1 MCNSFVTFTRLNVCS
16 LSRNIL
22 CIQNLTKHFG
32 HIRAVQDLSLEV
44 HKGEIYGILGPNGSG
59 KTTTLGMI
67 LDVINPTAGSFTW
80 FGQPPSHNTRKRIG
94 AILEQPLFYPYLNPL
109 QNLKIISLIKEVP
122 SAGPEEFLKMVGLF
136 DRRHSKFGTFSY
148 GMRQRMAIA
157 AALMCHP
164 EVLILDEPT
173 NGLDPQGIAEVR
185 ELIRTI
191 GARGVTIILAS
202 HLLDEVQ
209 KTCTHVCVLDKGKKL
224 YSGNVEEVL
233 SETVLAEIA
242 SADLDLLEQTI
253 SKSPLVRSYEKQ
265 ADKIIVELAENINSS
280 DLNEFLHTSG
290 ISLSYLM
297 QRKKTLESYFLELTK
312 PTE

>member
-1 MCNSFVTFTRLNVCS
+1 MSQ
-16 LSRNIL
+16 NIL
-22 CIQNLTKHFG
+22 SIQNLTKHFG
-32 HIRAVQDLSLEV
+32 RIQAVQDLSLEV

-80 FGQPPSHNTRKRIG
+80 FGQIPSHNTRKRIG

-109 QNLKIISLIKEVP
+109 QNLKIISLIKESP
-122 SAGPEEFLKMVGLF
+122 STNPEEFLKMVGLL

-209 KTCTHVCVLDKGKKL
+209 KTCTHVCVLDQGKKL
-224 YSGNVEEVL
+224 YSGSVEKVL
-233 SETVLAEIA
+233 SDTVLAEI
-242 SADLDLLEQTI
+242 SSTDLDLLEQAI
-253 SKSPLVRSYEKQ
+253 SQSPLVRSYEKQ
-265 ADKIIVELAENINSS
+265 ADKIIVKLTENITSS
-280 DLNEFLHTSG
+280 DLNEYLHIRG
-290 ISLSYLM
+290 ISLSYLI
-297 QRKKTLESYFLELTK
+297 QRKKTLESYFLELIR
-312 PTE
+312 PSE